1 MRSPSKLLV
10 LLLLLGPV
18 AGAAKDTTMIFVCS
32 SLRLLPATVRQ
43 LGFDHRLSFTTTDD
57 GTINDEL
64 HVALDDSPTQRSHV
78 SGLRLLL
85 PPDPVFPDQPDV
97 FEAELAIDV
106 PDVAD
111 ANFNGISD
119 LLEVSQATAPVA
131 TTGEIVHDDGM
142 EVVSGTVAAIWSK
155 AAGSTTGLCK
165 LRVKI
170 PDLAFDQTF
179 NHTFE
184 IFDYRGTL
192 AYTSSGTNVD
202 ATVALRRQGA
212 DGAFSGP
219 LKLGV
224 IDRDELGYGGAA
236 WTGPGGLRFD
246 VLGTDDPLGGGFTAL
261 RGGLFTNYFG
271 LVYFADGDPA
281 TPFADE
287 YDLWHFDIRDGN
299 DADNDGIPD
308 LSDVAGDGV
317 DLTGPQVVLRTLP
330 GGLVLRVAG
339 KSGQKI
345 ATEQRPGLAP
355 SDWELVDVRTLAADA
370 EDVDLPLPAEG
381 TRFYRVRV
389 L

>member
-1 MRSPSKLLV
+1 MRCPSKLLV

-18 AGAAKDTTMIFVCS
+18 AGAAKDTTMTFVCS

-43 LGFDHRLSFTTTDD
+43 LGFDYRLSFTTTAD

-64 HVALDDSPTQRSHV
+64 HVTLDNSPPLRSHV
-78 SGLRLLL
+78 NGLRLLL
-85 PPDPVFPDQPDV
+85 PPAPVFPDQPNV
-97 FEAELAIDV
+97 FGAALEIDV

-119 LLEVSQATAPVA
+119 LLEVSQATAPVT
-131 TTGEIVHDDGM
+131 TTGQIVHDDGM
-142 EVVSGTVAAIWSK
+142 EVTQGTVAATWSK

-170 PDLAFDQTF
+170 PGLGFDQ
-179 NHTFE
+179 TFE
-184 IFDYRGTL
+184 IFDYRGTF

-202 ATVALRRQGA
+202 ATVSLKRQGA

-224 IDRDELGYGGAA
+224 IDRDELGYRGAA
-236 WTGPGGLRFD
+236 WTGPGELRFD
-246 VLGTDDPLGGGFTAL
+246 VLGTDDPQGGGFTAL

-271 LVYFADGDPA
+271 LLYFADGDPA

-299 DADNDGIPD
+299 DADHDGIPD
-308 LSDVAGDGV
+308 LSDVAGTGGDA
-317 DLTGPQVVLRTLP
+317 TGPQVVLRVLP
-330 GGLVLRVAG
+330 GGLVLRVTA

-345 ATEQRPGLAP
+345 STEQRPGLAP
-355 SDWELVDVRTLAADA
+355 SDWELVDVRTLAADS
-370 EDVDLPLPAEG
+370 EDVELPVPAESA
-381 TRFYRVRV
+381 RFYRVRV